1 MEVHTGKQV
10 SDLRSVG
17 SEHLS
22 GQLSTKSQ
30 LPPGRLVQLSAVESV
45 SRLSDMMELDGTCW
59 LLMKVLLP

>member
-30 LPPGRLVQLSAVESV
+30 LPPGRLVQL
-45 SRLSDMMELDGTCW
+45 
-59 LLMKVLLP
+59 